1 MKENYIAL
9 ILELLQNCNDL
20 ELLDLILQLLNKS

>member
-1 MKENYIAL
+1 MKEEYINS
-9 ILELLQNCNDL
+9 INNLLQQCNDI